1 MTNFGLRSAAD
12 KADEL
17 ESNSSA
23 PSVAACSAASS
34 SQSLEHDSISH
45 AVSSASGVLR
55 QGLISQHAALS
66 GAGRRGS
73 SSMAS
78 SQDSQV
84 ASASFLGA
92 VPVHQQQKQFQTQ
105 EARQPCAPC
114 PAQSLN
120 CLPSHASS
128 QHCSGRSLEYAG
140 WECPQLG
147 WALST
152 EASSSAADSS
162 GDPSCEE
169 SASYAALT
177 LSEVGRVY
185 NVVYTHLYKLIY
197 ALIVS
202 VLLQVPDVGLSLGDD
217 LFNGLSWDSAFSSM
231 QPIQLWT
238 SGDLLCR
245 LASQS

>member
-1 MTNFGLRSAAD
+1 MCNPQTLLQAVTNFGTRSAAD

-34 SQSLEHDSISH
+34 SQSLEHDSSSH

-66 GAGRRGS
+66 GAGKHGN

-92 VPVHQQQKQFQTQ
+92 VPVHQQQKRFQTQ
-105 EARQPCAPC
+105 EARQPCIPC
-114 PAQSLN
+114 TAQSYN
-120 CLPSHASS
+120 CLHSHASS
-128 QHCSGRSLEYAG
+128 QHCSSRSAEYAG
-140 WECPQLG
+140 WEYPQLG
-147 WALST
+147 WALSS
-152 EASSSAADSS
+152 EAGSNAADSS
-162 GDPSCEE
+162 DEPSCEE

-177 LSEVGRVY
+177 MSEVG
-185 NVVYTHLYKLIY
+185 
-197 ALIVS
+197 
-202 VLLQVPDVGLSLGDD
+202 
-217 LFNGLSWDSAFSSM
+217 
-231 QPIQLWT
+231 
-238 SGDLLCR
+238 
-245 LASQS
+245 